1 MDKLAEKLKADA
13 ERIDV
18 SVTEEL
24 DYRIDA
30 SLRGIA
36 QVQPEPK
43 PQQGR
48 PPLFWWASSLTGA
61 AAALVVLAI
70 INSHSQSDDGV
81 ETTTGVP
88 VVDTTTVALP
98 PLSNVPTIDWKTES
112 AMLTEPLR
120 QELENLQSDLKKAEE
135 KVKEDI
141 GL

>member
-1 MDKLAEKLKADA
+1 MNL
-13 ERIDV
+13 I
-18 SVTEEL
+18 TEL
-24 DYRIDA
+24 TRPCV
-30 SLRGIA
+30 GTA
-36 QVQPEPK
+36 QAQPESE

-70 INSHSQSDDGV
+70 INSHSQPGDATDP
-81 ETTTGVP
+81 ELTEPTTIAATP
-88 VVDTTTVALP
+88 LP
-98 PLSNVPTIDWKTES
+98 NVPIIDWKTES

-120 QELENLQSDLKKAEE
+120 AELENLQSDLKKAEE